1 MAYDMRDPCII
12 PTLVFE
18 YSGAVED
25 CWGGACDDRV
35 LPVAPLIEGFAPCSS
50 PVPKGFLQ

>member
-25 CWGGACDDRV
+25 CWGGACDNRV